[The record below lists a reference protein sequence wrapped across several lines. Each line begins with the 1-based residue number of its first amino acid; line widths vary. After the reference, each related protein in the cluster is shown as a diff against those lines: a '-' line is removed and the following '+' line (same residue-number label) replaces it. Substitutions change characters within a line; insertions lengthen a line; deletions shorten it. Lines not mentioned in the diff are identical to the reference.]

1 MGILKRTSPWEH
13 SYQTMWRREQK
24 FLSDYRTTRPDMLC
38 SLLEERVPSGLTEA
52 LHQAFFRA
60 FSLLFEKGEGIVRW
74 AGRQQRREEAYQV
87 RRFAADLREDRRSLR
102 AFSKAADRA
111 GQGSVVQAG
120 VQGVGLGL
128 LGIGLPDIPL
138 FTLTL
143 LKTIRETAVSF
154 GFAGTET
161 DEQVWILRLIEASLS
176 SGTELEERNRM
187 LNQFIQ
193 EGAWPD
199 SPVLE
204 QQMRQTAHMLS
215 QSMLYWKVVQGIPLV
230 GAVGGAW
237 DAVCLRRVQRYAAI
251 KYSRRFLIDRKLG
264 RQARENAR

>member
-38 SLLEERVPSGLTEA
+38 SLLEERVPSGLTET

-193 EGAWPD
+193 EAPGRIHRYWSSRCGKRRTCFP
-199 SPVLE
+199 SPCCTGNLFRGFPWWE
-204 QQMRQTAHMLS
+204 LWEAHGMRFACGVSNDMPRSNTA
-215 QSMLYWKVVQGIPLV
+215 
-230 GAVGGAW
+230 
-237 DAVCLRRVQRYAAI
+237 AA
-251 KYSRRFLIDRKLG
+251 F
-264 RQARENAR
+264 

>member
-38 SLLEERVPSGLTEA
+38 SLLEERVPSGLTET

-74 AGRQQRREEAYQV
+74 AAGSTAGGGVPGAPLCGRPAGRPSVPAGLFQGC
-87 RRFAADLREDRRSLR
+87 
-102 AFSKAADRA
+102 DRA

-193 EGAWPD
+193 EGAWAGFTGTGAADAANGAHAFPVHAVLEICSGD
-199 SPVLE
+199 SPGGSCGRRMGCGLPAACPTICRD
-204 QQMRQTAHMLS
+204 QIQP
-215 QSMLYWKVVQGIPLV
+215 PLF
-230 GAVGGAW
+230 
-237 DAVCLRRVQRYAAI
+237 D
-251 KYSRRFLIDRKLG
+251 
-264 RQARENAR
+264 

>member
-1 MGILKRTSPWEH
+1 M
-13 SYQTMWRREQK
+13 
-24 FLSDYRTTRPDMLC
+24 
-38 SLLEERVPSGLTEA
+38 
-52 LHQAFFRA
+52 
-60 FSLLFEKGEGIVRW
+60 
-74 AGRQQRREEAYQV
+74 
-87 RRFAADLREDRRSLR
+87 
-102 AFSKAADRA
+102 
-111 GQGSVVQAG
+111 VQAG

-204 QQMRQTAHMLS
+204 QQMPANGAHAFPVHAVLEICS
-215 QSMLYWKVVQGIPLV
+215 GIPLV
-230 GAVGGAW
+230 GAVGGCMGCGLPCGVSN
-237 DAVCLRRVQRYAAI
+237 DMPRSNTAAA
-251 KYSRRFLIDRKLG
+251 F
-264 RQARENAR
+264 

>member
-1 MGILKRTSPWEH
+1 M
-13 SYQTMWRREQK
+13 
-24 FLSDYRTTRPDMLC
+24 
-38 SLLEERVPSGLTEA
+38 
-52 LHQAFFRA
+52 
-60 FSLLFEKGEGIVRW
+60 RW

-193 EGAWPD
+193 EGAWAGFTGTGAAD
-199 SPVLE
+199 AGK
-204 QQMRQTAHMLS
+204 RAHMLS
-215 QSMLYWKVVQGIPLV
+215 QSMLYWKFVQGIPLV

-264 RQARENAR
+264 RAGRGECEVRNRGRRKKYQVEGAAAAGPAQTLDF

>member
-1 MGILKRTSPWEH
+1 MGINGDSKTHEPLG
-13 SYQTMWRREQK
+13 
-24 FLSDYRTTRPDMLC
+24 DYRTTRPDMLC
-38 SLLEERVPSGLTEA
+38 SLLEERVPSGLTET

-193 EGAWPD
+193 ESAWPD
-199 SPVLE
+199 GAADAANGAHAFPVHAVLE
-204 QQMRQTAHMLS
+204 ICSGDSPGGSCGRRMGCGLPAACPTICRDQIQP
-215 QSMLYWKVVQGIPLV
+215 PLF
-230 GAVGGAW
+230 
-237 DAVCLRRVQRYAAI
+237 D
-251 KYSRRFLIDRKLG
+251 
-264 RQARENAR
+264 